1 MNSLLELGKGG
12 LSTEMDSADEFR
24 QISSLNVTLDERNMA
39 GILQRGH
46 EEGAVFAKGEL
57 ARVDTSRSENLLK
70 GEGAVCLNGVVDDR
84 V

>member
-1 MNSLLELGKGG
+1 
-12 LSTEMDSADEFR
+12 
-24 QISSLNVTLDERNMA
+24 MA

-46 EEGAVFAKGEL
+46 DEGAVFAEGEL

-70 GEGAVCLNGVVDDR
+70 AEGAVCLNGVVDDG